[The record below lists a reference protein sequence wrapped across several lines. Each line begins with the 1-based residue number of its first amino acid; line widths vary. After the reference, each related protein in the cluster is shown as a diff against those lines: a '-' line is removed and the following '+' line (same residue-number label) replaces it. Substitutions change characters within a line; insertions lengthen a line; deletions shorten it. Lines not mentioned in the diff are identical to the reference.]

1 MRGVETYRF
10 AIIGLGGLFG
20 LGIVASFAMTA
31 DIYLM
36 KPVTQFVWQEQGT
49 GSSCNATVLKEAA
62 ISQARLIDFAS
73 DAAVAVNSYDYY
85 NQATIIGSALRQYFT
100 PSGQSSYVQEVNR
113 TGSPIAFRTNF
124 VTQTAY
130 RSGVPNIKEVGFLQ
144 GRRFWRVEVPIVQFQ
159 QSNVDTRRSDIL
171 LTMLIVAL
179 RPSEANPNGIGIDSI
194 SATVNFNNSES

>member
-1 MRGVETYRF
+1 MRSVETYRF
-10 AIIGLGGLFG
+10 AIIGLGGLLC
-20 LGIVASFAMTA
+20 LGVVGSFAMTA
-31 DIYLM
+31 DVFLM
-36 KPVTQFVWQEQGT
+36 KPVTQFVWQEAGT
-49 GSSCNATVLKEAA
+49 GSSCQATVLEEAA

-73 DAAVAVNSYDYY
+73 DAAVAINSYDYY

-100 PSGQSSYVQEVNR
+100 PAGQTTYVAEVNR
-113 TGSPIAFRTNF
+113 TGSPIAFRENF

-159 QSNVDTRRSDIL
+159 QSNIDTRRADIL

-194 SATVNFNNSES
+194 SATLNFNNNES

>member
-1 MRGVETYRF
+1 MRSVESYRF
-10 AIIGLGGLFG
+10 LIIGLGGLFG
-20 LGIVASFAMTA
+20 FGVVASFALTA
-31 DIYLM
+31 ETYLM
-36 KPVTQFVWQEQGT
+36 RPVTQFVWKEQGT
-49 GSSCNATVLKEAA
+49 GSSCNATVLHEAA

-73 DAAVAVNSYDYY
+73 DAAVAINSYDYY

-100 PSGQSSYVQEVNR
+100 PSGQNSYVAEVNR
-113 TGSPIAFRTNF
+113 TGSPIAFRENF

-130 RSGVPNIKEVGFLQ
+130 RAGVPNIKEVGFLQ

-159 QSNVDTRRSDIL
+159 QSNVDTKRNNIL

-194 SATVNFNNSES
+194 SATQNFNTES

>member
-1 MRGVETYRF
+1 M
-10 AIIGLGGLFG
+10 
-20 LGIVASFAMTA
+20 
-31 DIYLM
+31 
-36 KPVTQFVWQEQGT
+36 
-49 GSSCNATVLKEAA
+49 
-62 ISQARLIDFAS
+62 
-73 DAAVAVNSYDYY
+73 
-85 NQATIIGSALRQYFT
+85 
-100 PSGQSSYVQEVNR
+100 QEVNR

-159 QSNVDTRRSDIL
+159 QSNVDTRRTDIL

-194 SATVNFNNSES
+194 SATANFNNSES